1 MGRSTETFSK
11 KEKEKA
17 RLKKRQEKED
27 KREER
32 KANATKGQSL
42 DDMLVYVD
50 ENGNLT
56 STPPDP
62 RKKRAI
68 RAEEVQIGVARQE
81 DLPAQDVVRTGTVSF
96 FNESK
101 GYGFIRD
108 SQTQESLFVHVSSL
122 TEPIT
127 ENDKVTFEIA
137 MTPKGPNAVGV
148 KKVVPA

>member
-1 MGRSTETFSK
+1 MGRSTETFGK

-17 RLKKRQEKED
+17 RLKKRKEKEE

-32 KANATKGQSL
+32 KANPSKGQSL
-42 DDMLVYVD
+42 EDMMVYVD

-62 RKKRAI
+62 RRKREI
-68 RAEEVQIGVARQE
+68 NAEEIQIGVSRQE
-81 DLPAQDVVRTGTVSF
+81 DLPEEAGRRGTVTF

-108 SQTQESLFVHVSSL
+108 QRTQESLFVHVSGL
-122 TEPIT
+122 KEPVG
-127 ENDKVTFEIA
+127 EGDKVTFEVTN
-137 MTPKGPNAVGV
+137 TPKGPNAVEV
-148 KKVVPA
+148 RKAV

>member
-17 RLKKRQEKED
+17 RLKKRKDKEE

-32 KANATKGQSL
+32 KANASKGQSL
-42 DDMLVYVD
+42 DEMLVYVD

-62 RKKRAI
+62 RRKQTV
-68 RAEEVQIGVARQE
+68 RAEEIRIGVARQE
-81 DLPAQDVVRTGTVSF
+81 EGAPEETVRQGVVSF

-108 SQTQESLFVHVSSL
+108 LQTQDSLFVHVSSL

-127 ENDKVTFEIA
+127 EHDKVTFEIA
-137 MTPKGPNAVGV
+137 QTPKGPNAVAV
-148 KKVVPA
+148 KKVS